1 MHNIIVNNY
10 SKHIAI
16 IGAGISGLA
25 LGLILKKANI
35 PVVIFEKS
43 NDISD
48 YGAGISISSNGIKV
62 LKYLNI
68 YDEVI
73 AFSKN
78 PKEAVYF
85 SGNKKINNFIVDV
98 ITTSRQTLYK
108 VLYSNYK
115 QLDGEILFNH
125 QLNDIDTSD
134 IEPLTNP
141 LEKTA
146 KTRDDI
152 VTADNLKKEL
162 LEIAPSSNEDYF
174 LVPRV
179 VE

>member
-1 MHNIIVNNY
+1 MDKKTLTTISYLSRLKIDGEKEEKITNDLENII
-10 SKHIAI
+10 K
-16 IGAGISGLA
+16 
-25 LGLILKKANI
+25 
-35 PVVIFEKS
+35 F
-43 NDISD
+43 
-48 YGAGISISSNGIKV
+48 
-62 LKYLNI
+62 
-68 YDEVI
+68 
-73 AFSKN
+73 
-78 PKEAVYF
+78 
-85 SGNKKINNFIVDV
+85 VD
-98 ITTSRQTLYK
+98 
-108 VLYSNYK
+108 
-115 QLDGEILFNH
+115 

-146 KTRDDI
+146 KTRDDT

>member
-1 MHNIIVNNY
+1 MDKKTVTTISYLSRLKIDEEKEEKITNDLQNII
-10 SKHIAI
+10 K
-16 IGAGISGLA
+16 
-25 LGLILKKANI
+25 
-35 PVVIFEKS
+35 F
-43 NDISD
+43 
-48 YGAGISISSNGIKV
+48 
-62 LKYLNI
+62 
-68 YDEVI
+68 
-73 AFSKN
+73 
-78 PKEAVYF
+78 
-85 SGNKKINNFIVDV
+85 VD
-98 ITTSRQTLYK
+98 
-108 VLYSNYK
+108 
-115 QLDGEILFNH
+115 

-134 IEPLTNP
+134 IKPLTNP